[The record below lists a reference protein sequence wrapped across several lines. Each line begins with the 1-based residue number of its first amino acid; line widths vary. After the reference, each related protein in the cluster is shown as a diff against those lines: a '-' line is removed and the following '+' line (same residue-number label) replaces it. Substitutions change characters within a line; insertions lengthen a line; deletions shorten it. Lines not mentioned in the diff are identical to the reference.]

1 MTKKDFNKDQKII
14 EEWLG
19 DIENLKMVRCKN
31 VYGDR
36 YRVDV
41 FVNRDEGIFSTTK
54 IEKSYFLKVNEGKVE
69 DMTKST

>member
-1 MTKKDFNKDQKII
+1 MKDKEAI
-14 EEWLG
+14 EKWLG
-19 DIENLKMVRCKN
+19 DIDNLNMIRCKN

-41 FVNRDEGIFSTTK
+41 FVRGDEGIFSTTK

-69 DMTKST
+69 NLTKST